1 MMLALLDG
9 ALHGLVRAYSRVVGR
24 CQHSAVGGYMYDGA
38 TKNDAPIW
46 ADALRDAIPE
56 PMEQP
61 TIDSVALAP
70 L

>member
-1 MMLALLDG
+1 MMLYALLVPCVAWCVLIVAG
-9 ALHGLVRAYSRVVGR
+9 VGR